1 MGRHGGGSS
10 SGGSHSSHSSSSHSS
25 RSSSSSSSYRSSSRP
40 FRGSYNRSWYD
51 RRGGYHSY
59 YTDNVNY
66 GVASGASKV
75 VRIVVAIFISL
86 HAFGMFSQ
94 ILPSAVHFGKKVD
107 GVESRISIEDNM
119 DLMTPTEEEKVLKLF
134 KKVYDKSG
142 MPITLVTDDFNYM
155 YVSDAIEV
163 HSEKL
168 YYERGLDE
176 GSMLIFFASNP
187 QDSSIWA
194 YDMYCGDN
202 TVDCMTD
209 ATFDKLI
216 YQFQKGMYNGGLYDA
231 IEYSI
236 DSVYDELATTTFD
249 KEVLFVC
256 GGMVIFYSLFFVG
269 FVFSGRNKRGAE
281 RYFKEHPEAVTYT
294 TYDENGYPM
303 NPTGQE
309 QEQQQYD
316 MWNGNTYNQ

>member
-75 VRIVVAIFISL
+75 IRIVVAIFISL
-86 HAFGMFSQ
+86 HAIGMFSQ

-107 GVESRISIEDNM
+107 GVESRISIEDNI
-119 DLMTPTEEEKVLKLF
+119 DLMTPMEEEKVLKLF

-155 YVSDAIEV
+155 YVSDTIEV

-176 GSMLIFFASNP
+176 DSMLIFFASNP
-187 QDSSIWA
+187 RDSSIWT

-303 NPTGQE
+303 NTTE

>member
-10 SGGSHSSHSSSSHSS
+10 SGGSHSSRSSSSHSS

-75 VRIVVAIFISL
+75 IRIVVAIFISL

-94 ILPSAVHFGKKVD
+94 ILPNAVHFGKKVD

-119 DLMTPTEEEKVLKLF
+119 NLMTADEEEKALRLF

-155 YVSDAIEV
+155 YVSDTIEV

-176 GSMLIFFASNP
+176 DSMLIFFASNP
-187 QDSSIWA
+187 RDSSIWT

-216 YQFQKGMYNGGLYDA
+216 YQFQKGMYNGGLYNA

-303 NPTGQE
+303 NPTE
-309 QEQQQYD
+309 QEQQQQYD
-316 MWNGNTYNQ
+316 VWNGNTYNQ